1 MGERVVV
8 PRNFRLLEELE
19 KFEKGQGDMSVSA
32 GLVDPEDIFLTNW
45 NAAIMGCAGT
55 PFEGRLYSLVL
66 ECGSK
71 YPSVPPSVR
80 FTTQIAMTCV
90 NSSGVVDMK
99 KLCPG
104 WKYDNDVAYVLNM
117 LRSEMNK
124 SENKRL
130 RQPPEGAT
138 YV

>member
-1 MGERVVV
+1 
-8 PRNFRLLEELE
+8 
-19 KFEKGQGDMSVSA
+19 
-32 GLVDPEDIFLTNW
+32 
-45 NAAIMGCAGT
+45 
-55 PFEGRLYSLVL
+55 
-66 ECGSK
+66 
-71 YPSVPPSVR
+71 
-80 FTTQIAMTCV
+80 MTCV